1 MSYYFKKTV
10 KYKDKYKSLTN
21 SSLKNSHLY
30 VLRSSCLILSI
41 FQVIY
46 FHGVPGTGEGMAK
59 GCDRE
64 ISCALSLEMYVLL
77 GSFTTKCIYV
87 LVT

>member
-21 SSLKNSHLY
+21 SSFFGFPIFF
-30 VLRSSCLILSI
+30 LILSI